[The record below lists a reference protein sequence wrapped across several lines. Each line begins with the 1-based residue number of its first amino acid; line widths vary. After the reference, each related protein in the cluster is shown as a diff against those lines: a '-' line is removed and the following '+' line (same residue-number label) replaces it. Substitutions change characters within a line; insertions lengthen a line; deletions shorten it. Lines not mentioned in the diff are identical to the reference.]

1 MVTQISPELRKR
13 HAFGF
18 KSAAQLGQVKLVLAG
33 NILFGQIYRGIIH
46 PDTSLTRHLQLQA
59 VADQAVEHLTGECG
73 PLRLGAALLRNLL
86 LRTLQLQAQ
95 FIESNGFGVDN
106 RHNEISLLLLALR
119 RLAQAD

>member
-1 MVTQISPELRKR
+1 MVTQVSPELRKR

-33 NILFGQIYRGIIH
+33 NVLFGQVYCGIIH
-46 PDTSLTRHLQLQA
+46 PNTGLTRHLQLQA
-59 VADQAVEHLTGECG
+59 VVDQTVEHLTAECG
-73 PLRLGAALLRNLL
+73 PLRLGAALLRDLL
-86 LRTLQLQAQ
+86 LRPLQLQAQ
-95 FIESNGFGVDN
+95 FIKSNGFGVDN

>member
-1 MVTQISPELRKR
+1 MSIS
-13 HAFGF
+13 G
-18 KSAAQLGQVKLVLAG
+18 SAAA
-33 NILFGQIYRGIIH
+33 N
-46 PDTSLTRHLQLQA
+46 
-59 VADQAVEHLTGECG
+59 G
-73 PLRLGAALLRNLL
+73 PLL